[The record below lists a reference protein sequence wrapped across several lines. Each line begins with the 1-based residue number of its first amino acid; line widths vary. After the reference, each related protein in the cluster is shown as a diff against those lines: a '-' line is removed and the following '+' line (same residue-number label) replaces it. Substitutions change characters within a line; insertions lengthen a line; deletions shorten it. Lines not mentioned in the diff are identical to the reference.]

1 VTSGIQ
7 GRQGRLAHI
16 ASQLKSPSHSR
27 DPTTV
32 ILATNA
38 GPFSALKTVGAA
50 AVGGGGGVGGGLDEE
65 RVMEMVDH
73 AMEQAKVALQVDVK
87 DWFQIT

>member
-1 VTSGIQ
+1 
-7 GRQGRLAHI
+7 
-16 ASQLKSPSHSR
+16 
-27 DPTTV
+27 
-32 ILATNA
+32 
-38 GPFSALKTVGAA
+38 VGAA

-73 AMEQAKVALQVDVK
+73 AMEQAKVALQVDIK